1 MLHISSVRGLLGGA
15 LLCLSASVALAQ
27 GAPHPPFND
36 RCGGATP
43 LENGV
48 AVTGDIWAARD
59 DLRGQVGCQDNSITW
74 QPDAW
79 YTLVATGPRLTYTL
93 QPNAAVSNGTFAVLV
108 FDSLS
113 CDSAAGHLIA
123 STCGSAT
130 LQADLNV
137 LQAGRTYYVA
147 VSAASNSSLSL
158 PAFQLTVTTGP
169 TGVNGLA
176 TDLANRTALVLAPNP
191 ARGNVRLTL
200 GEGTRATAAVV
211 TDALGRDVRT
221 VPLSASQRTAD
232 ISLTDLRPGVYLV
245 RVGTVAR
252 RLMVE

>member
-1 MLHISSVRGLLGGA
+1 MPHVSSLRGLLGGA

-27 GAPHPPFND
+27 GAPNAPFND
-36 RCGGATP
+36 GCAGATP

-48 AVTGDIWAARD
+48 AVTGDVWSARD
-59 DLRGQVGCQDNSITW
+59 DLRGQVGCQDSSITW
-74 QPDAW
+74 QPEVW

-93 QPNAAVSNGTFAVLV
+93 QPNATVSNGTFAVLV
-108 FDSLS
+108 FDSIS

-130 LQADLNV
+130 LQADLDG

-147 VSAASNSSLSL
+147 VSAASNSPTLL

-169 TGVNGLA
+169 GQVNGLA
-176 TDLANRTALVLAPNP
+176 TESANRAALVLAPNP
-191 ARGNVRLTL
+191 AHGNARLTL
-200 GEGTRATAAVV
+200 GEGMSAAAAVV
-211 TDALGRDVRT
+211 TDVLGREVRT
-221 VPLSASQRTAD
+221 VTLSASQRTAD
-232 ISLTDLRPGVYLV
+232 ISLTGLRPGVYLV

-252 RLMVE
+252 RLVVE